1 MRSIFSKLHC
11 AVLACLW
18 LAFFGGVA
26 EAGSK
31 RVALV
36 IGNGAYQ
43 SVPQLPNP
51 RRDAE
56 VVSTALRKQG
66 FEVVTAVDLSRVEL
80 EKAVERYTR
89 ALNGADISLFYYSG
103 HGVEVGGENRIIPID
118 ATLSKP
124 EELETQTFSLQTIL
138 LYMQSNSQ
146 AQLLYLDACR
156 DNPFSDRAFLLGADD
171 TEKPAGKGLAE
182 QKSAI
187 GSLIAYATE
196 PGKIALDGTGDNSP
210 FTTAVIKHS
219 FTQDV
224 DVQSALMQ
232 VTADVYEATQ
242 KSQRPWINSS
252 LVKPVFL
259 NGLAKQ
265 TVALNVPPMTKT
277 LAEIQS
283 TETTRD
289 VGAGPVT
296 IGAGP
301 QTVFSD
307 ETAQTLPDAKAYKL
321 MQMPVSGTLSID
333 DQVLSEGA
341 VIDSAKFRTFKFE
354 PSTDVQVFKDANSSA
369 LLVPAINV
377 ETVAIAA
384 DGSALPVQI
393 KIQQRMHECDLLAA
407 EPLDFQSVG
416 KGVELDKIDV
426 SQALIAC
433 QKAVEEHP
441 ENIRYVYLLGRAQLS
456 AGNVRQALPL
466 IQKAADG
473 GYVRANNQLGVMA
486 TDGIGMDINL
496 ELANT
501 FFKLAADK
509 GDPLALLAFGSNMV
523 KGIGM
528 KADPK
533 QGIAILK
540 HAAELG
546 NTEALDAMGS
556 LYLYGGAIK
565 ASPKR
570 AAGFYDASITR
581 SVQKKSRRQGKAF
594 GGHPTAPTDIGKLY
608 FNGNGVEKD
617 LRQAIKW
624 YERGAE
630 RGNEGGAADLSL
642 IFSEGPDDLRNLT
655 KAVWYTSLALASRDF
670 AGNAELLQRLAG
682 LPDDAKRSAM
692 RDFVNLVGPC
702 NTNTADG
709 LDDTLVMLSGKAWL
723 QRQSD
728 SGEMAL
734 PSVDETFSR
743 PDGTGAADELKYWN
757 LVNEAGSDAAYL
769 AYLEA
774 FPDGIFADIARN
786 RLGGLLERVKQEPT
800 VAACEPLPLVK
811 QPKKRFEPVV
821 KKPVKRVDPV
831 RPKPLPPVI
840 KPVRPK
846 PVIEKPVRRPPP
858 RVRPPKPPKPTRPP
872 RPPRVIIEDEQPDFE
887 EPEFDEPPRRPK
899 LKLKLKLRIPGFE
912 KPQRDDNPCHGGE
925 CTDR

>member
-1 MRSIFSKLHC
+1 VRYIFSRLRGAGLLAICVLMC
-11 AVLACLW
+11 ATLIA
-18 LAFFGGVA
+18 GVA

-51 RRDAE
+51 KKDAE
-56 VVSTALRKQG
+56 AVSLALRKQG

-89 ALNGADISLFYYSG
+89 ALNGAEISLFYYSG
-103 HGVEVGGENRIIPID
+103 HGIEVGGENRIIPID
-118 ATLSKP
+118 AMLKEP
-124 EELETQTFSLQTIL
+124 QELETQTFSLQTIL

-182 QKSAI
+182 QKSAV

-196 PGKIALDGTGDNSP
+196 PGNIALDGKGDNSP
-210 FTTAVIKHS
+210 FTQAVIKHS

-232 VTADVYEATQ
+232 VTADVYEATN

-252 LVKPVFL
+252 LVKPIFL

-265 TVALNVPPMTKT
+265 IVATNVPPLTKT

-283 TETTRD
+283 TETTRG
-289 VGAGPVT
+289 VEAGPVT

-301 QTVFSD
+301 QSVFSE
-307 ETAQTLPDAKAYKL
+307 ETAQALPNAKAYKL

-341 VIDSAKFRTFKFE
+341 VIDFAKFKTFKFE
-354 PSTDVQVFKDANSSA
+354 PSTDVQVFKDANTSA

-377 ETVAIAA
+377 ETVAMAA
-384 DGSALPVQI
+384 DGTALPVQI

-416 KGVELDKIDV
+416 NGVELDKIDV

-456 AGNVRQALPL
+456 AGNAKAALPL
-466 IQKAADG
+466 IQKAADA
-473 GYVRANNQLGVMA
+473 GYVRANHQLGLMA
-486 TDGIGMDINL
+486 TQGIGMDINL

-509 GDPLALLAFGSNMV
+509 GDPLALLAFGSNLV

-546 NTEALDAMGS
+546 NTDALDEMGS
-556 LYLYGGAIK
+556 LYLYGGVVK

-581 SVQKKSRRQGKAF
+581 SVQKKSRRKSVAF
-594 GGHPTAPTDIGKLY
+594 GGHPTAPTDIGALY
-608 FNGNGVEKD
+608 FNGNGVPKD

-630 RGNEGGAADLSL
+630 HGNQGGAADLSF
-642 IFSEGPDDLRNLT
+642 IFANGPDELRNPT
-655 KAVWYTSLALASRDF
+655 KAVWYTSLALATEGL

-682 LPDDAKRSAM
+682 LPDDAKRSAL

-702 NTNTADG
+702 ASNTTDG
-709 LDDTLVMLSGKAWL
+709 LDDTLVLLSGKAWL

-728 SGEMAL
+728 AGEMAL
-734 PSVDETFSR
+734 PSVDGSFAQ
-743 PDGTGAADELKYWN
+743 PDGTGPADELKYWN
-757 LVNEAGSDAAYL
+757 LVNEAGSDEAYL
-769 AYLEA
+769 AYLDA

-786 RLGGLLERVKQEPT
+786 RLGGLLERVKPEPQ

-811 QPKKRFEPVV
+811 QPKKKSEPAIKRPI
-821 KKPVKRVDPV
+821 KKADPV
-831 RPKPLPPVI
+831 RPRPAPPVV
-840 KPVRPK
+840 KPVRPR
-846 PVIEKPVRRPPP
+846 PIVEKPVRRPPT
-858 RVRPPKPPKPTRPP
+858 RVKPP
-872 RPPRVIIEDEQPDFE
+872 RPPKLPKRPPVIIDEEPPVIDEEPDFN
-887 EPEFDEPPRRPK
+887 EPPRRPK
-899 LKLKLKLRIPGFE
+899 FKLKLRLPKFE
-912 KPQRDDNPCHGGE
+912 VPQDDNPCPRGGCNE
-925 CTDR
+925 G